1 MTMLII
7 GTGTHKVNQ
16 VLVTNLDQSG
26 NFSLELLCQ
35 LIFASVLAI
44 VEELELLHSDIIL
57 FIDSLEDVRTCTS
70 TNLLLN
76 LDIRDVDTE
85 VVRAS
90 LKLLF

>member
-1 MTMLII
+1 MLII